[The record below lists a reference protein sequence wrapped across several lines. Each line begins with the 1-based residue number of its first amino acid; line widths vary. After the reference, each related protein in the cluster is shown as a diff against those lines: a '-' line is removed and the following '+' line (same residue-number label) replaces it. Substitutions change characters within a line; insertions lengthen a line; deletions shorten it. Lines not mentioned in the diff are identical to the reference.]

1 MATDKQIG
9 PVLAQAGSNAFRI
22 TPGPPP
28 DVGHPDATTAPLKVV
43 VFRKIAANELVVDVA
58 VHGHQWGHLGKGVG
72 DPEMPDVAGMPDFI
86 APVEVMQDA
95 VVDVTV
101 GVADESDAHPAKFR
115 MDARTAP
122 SWRLRFN
129 NMMKMGSW
137 WAWVL
142 VCLCGMGTLHAQPG
156 LRLHSENKKAIKSY
170 RKAVDH
176 ARAAMAPGVDKA
188 ELQAEVEALLLK
200 AIELDPQFSE
210 AQRILAGLR
219 FEQGAHTEASDLYS
233 DYLERDGKDWIRDH
247 FAWARA
253 ARFALAPDAMEQAM
267 TAMRDIPGV
276 LQGPDTARIRKV
288 LTDAAFMRGAL
299 ADPVEVE
306 PQPLPPAISTP
317 QDEYFP
323 SLWLAGDGLVFTRR
337 VGDLRFRQG
346 QEDLFISIREEG
358 EWSEAEPLRGLNT
371 PNNEGAASLSGDGS
385 TLCYTVCRDADR
397 PGEGDHRG
405 SCDLYVS
412 RRDAQGR
419 WRRPVNLGAV
429 NSGGWESQPC
439 LSPDGRTLYFT
450 RGRGRAGQRQHDLYM
465 ATVGLDGRFGRPS
478 RLPDV
483 INTPGQEMRPF
494 LHPDGRHLY
503 FASDGHP
510 GMGGMDLFVSELGPT
525 GEWGEPVNLGYPLNT
540 PEEESGM
547 VVASDGRTG
556 YFSRSV
562 EGQLDLHAFVVPKA
576 AMAEATAAMEG
587 RIQSSDGTGLPQGT
601 IRLLD
606 ATSGAPFAEG
616 HMGADARYHIPIPS
630 DRDFVLWVGAPGHLF
645 YSERVEA
652 GTMTGRQEQDFSL
665 APLVEDAEVIL
676 RNVFFESGSAA
687 LSAESEPELRE
698 VSAWLAD
705 NPGIRLEIGGHT
717 DDVGSAKDNL
727 TLSANRAE
735 AVLEFLTAQGAN
747 RDQLTAVG
755 FGQTRPAVEGQTEA
769 ARRQNRRT
777 TLRLIR
783 AD

>member
-1 MATDKQIG
+1 
-9 PVLAQAGSNAFRI
+9 
-22 TPGPPP
+22 
-28 DVGHPDATTAPLKVV
+28 
-43 VFRKIAANELVVDVA
+43 
-58 VHGHQWGHLGKGVG
+58 
-72 DPEMPDVAGMPDFI
+72 
-86 APVEVMQDA
+86 
-95 VVDVTV
+95 
-101 GVADESDAHPAKFR
+101 
-115 MDARTAP
+115 
-122 SWRLRFN
+122 
-129 NMMKMGSW
+129 MKGSW
-137 WAWVL
+137 WGCLL
-142 VCLCGMGTLHAQPG
+142 VCLWGMGTLHAQPG
-156 LRLHSENKKAIKSY
+156 LRLHSENKKAIRSY
-170 RKAVDH
+170 RKALDT
-176 ARAAMAPGVDKA
+176 AREAMAPVGDKG
-188 ELQAEVEALLLK
+188 ELQAEVESLLLK

-210 AQRILAGLR
+210 AQRILAGMR
-219 FEQGAHTEASDLYS
+219 FEQGAYSEALTLYT
-233 DYLERDGKDWIRDH
+233 DYLGRDGKDWIRDH

-267 TAMRDIPGV
+267 VSMQDIPGV
-276 LQGPDTARIRKV
+276 MQGPDTARLRKV
-288 LTDAAFMRGAL
+288 MTDAAFMREAL
-299 ADPVEVE
+299 AEPVEVD
-306 PQPLPPAISTP
+306 PQPLPTTISTK

-337 VGDLRFRQG
+337 VGDLRVRQG
-346 QEDLFISIREEG
+346 QEDLFISVREEG
-358 EWSEAEPLRGLNT
+358 GWSEAEPLRGLNT

-385 TLCYTVCRDADR
+385 ALCYTVCRDADR

-412 RRDAQGR
+412 RRDAEGR
-419 WRRPVNLGAV
+419 WQRPVNLGAV

-439 LSPDGRTLYFT
+439 LSPDGRILYFT

-465 ATVGLDGRFGRPS
+465 ATVGPDGHFGQPS

-510 GMGGMDLFVSELGPT
+510 GMGGMDLFVSEMEPT
-525 GEWGEPVNLGYPLNT
+525 GQWGEPVNLGYPLNT

-562 EGQLDLHAFVVPKA
+562 EGQLDLHAFVVPEA

-616 HMGADARYHIPIPS
+616 HMGPDARYHIPIPS

-645 YSERVEA
+645 HSERVEA
-652 GTMTGRQEQDFSL
+652 GTMAGRKERDFRL

-676 RNVFFESGSAA
+676 RNVFFESGSAD
-687 LSAESEPELRE
+687 LSPQSEPELRE
-698 VSAWLAD
+698 VSDWLAG
-705 NPGIRLEIGGHT
+705 NPGVRLEIGGHT
-717 DDVGSAKDNL
+717 DDVGSAEDNL
-727 TLSANRAE
+727 SLSADRAE
-735 AVLEFLTAQGAN
+735 AVLAFLAAQGAN

-777 TLRLIR
+777 TLRLVS